1 MGISDH
7 YLSDVLRDLLLWEH
21 QIKQRLEFNKNTE
34 EEERIYSW
42 R

>member
-7 YLSDVLRDLLLWEH
+7 YFSDVLRDLLLWEH
-21 QIKQRLEFNKNTE
+21 RIEQRLEFNKNTE
-34 EEERIYSW
+34 EEERIYLW